1 MQVIT
6 LLNEKGGVGKTTLSV
21 NLAAGM
27 AIRGKRVLLIDTD
40 AQANATNQL
49 QLPEDGGLYQLL
61 VKEAEWNSITAS
73 PKEVLWGTGLGM
85 KGELMVVTSNL
96 ETRAIPLLVDDAT
109 ILRERLNELAE
120 HVDVVVIDTSP
131 TPSLLHAMIYLCSDY
146 MIYPTQA
153 EILSMVGLAKSVS
166 HMQRS
171 KDMRKAFGLRETVLL
186 GVQPTMYQAQTI
198 AHQHGLEKIRAQFG
212 ALTWHPLSQRTI
224 WREASFAQQTIFS
237 YAPDDA
243 AAKEM
248 WAVIQLVE
256 EGLA

>member
-1 MQVIT
+1 MQTIT

-21 NLAAGM
+21 NIAAGL
-27 AIRGKRVLLIDTD
+27 ALRGKKVLLIDTD

-61 VKEAEWNSITAS
+61 VKEAEWNSIILS
-73 PKEVLWGTGLGM
+73 PKESVWGGANP
-85 KGELMVVTSNL
+85 KGELMVATSNL

-109 ILRERLNELAE
+109 LLRERLNELEE

-131 TPSLLHAMIYLCSDY
+131 TPSLLHSMIYLCSDY

-171 KDMRKAFGLRETVLL
+171 KDMRKAFGLRETVLM

-212 ALTWHPLSQRTI
+212 TLTWKPLMQRTI
-224 WREASFAQQTIFS
+224 WREASFAQQSIFS
-237 YAPDDA
+237 YAPEDA
-243 AAKEM
+243 ATKEM
-248 WAVIQLVE
+248 LSVIELVE
-256 EGLA
+256 DGLA